1 MRGCTVYIYI
11 LYIYIYIYIYIIYI
25 LLAAGVP
32 YVVRIAAGLRLGVP
46 PSQPHNCHQCGAAM
60 DEYGIHG
67 LHEL

>member
-1 MRGCTVYIYI
+1 MNSLAYTCIYYIYIYI
-11 LYIYIYIYIYIIYI
+11 LYVYIYI

-46 PSQPHNCHQCGAAM
+46 LSQPHNCHQCGAAV